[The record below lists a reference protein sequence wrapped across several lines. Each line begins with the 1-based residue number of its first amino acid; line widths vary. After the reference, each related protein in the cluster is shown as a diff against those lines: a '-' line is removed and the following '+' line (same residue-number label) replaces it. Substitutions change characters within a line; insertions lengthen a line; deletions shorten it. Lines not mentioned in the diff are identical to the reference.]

1 MDYADIRI
9 TAGDGVVTITLDR
22 PRVHN
27 AVSFGTCGE
36 LTHAIAAAGQNP
48 DARVIVLAHTGPYFS
63 SGGDLAG
70 YTGKPQAHF
79 REYTQAFK
87 QLFLAIFD
95 SPRPVVARVKGAVL
109 GGGIGIV
116 AACDLVVSSA
126 DAIYR
131 CPEIDVGLWPMMVS
145 PILMRAVGP
154 RRALD
159 LMLTGRPM
167 SAAEAVAAGLVS
179 RAVPADAVDA
189 EVAAVVAA
197 LKAKSPLALAMG
209 RRSFHAMADME
220 MRQALEYTGE
230 LLSLLVF
237 SRDGQEGVRAF
248 LEKRKAA
255 WVGH

>member
-1 MDYADIRI
+1 MDYADIRV
-9 TAGDGVVTITLDR
+9 ASSDGAVTITLDR
-22 PRVHN
+22 PRARN
-27 AVSFGTCGE
+27 AVSFATCGE
-36 LTHAIAAAGQNP
+36 LTAAITAAGRDP
-48 DARVIVLAHTGPYFS
+48 GARVIVLAHTGPYFS

-70 YTGKPQAHF
+70 YTGKPQAQF

-87 QLFLAIFD
+87 QLLVAIFD
-95 SPRPVVARVKGAVL
+95 SPRPVVAQVKGSVL

-116 AACDLVVSSA
+116 AACDLVVSSSEA
-126 DAIYR
+126 VYR

-145 PILMRAVGP
+145 PILMRAIGA

-159 LMLTGRPM
+159 LMLTGRAM
-167 SAAEAVAAGLVS
+167 SAADAAAAGLVS
-179 RAVPADAVDA
+179 RVVAPDGVDA
-189 EVAAVVAA
+189 EVAAVVTT

-209 RRSFHAMADME
+209 RRSFHVMADME

-255 WVGH
+255 WLGH